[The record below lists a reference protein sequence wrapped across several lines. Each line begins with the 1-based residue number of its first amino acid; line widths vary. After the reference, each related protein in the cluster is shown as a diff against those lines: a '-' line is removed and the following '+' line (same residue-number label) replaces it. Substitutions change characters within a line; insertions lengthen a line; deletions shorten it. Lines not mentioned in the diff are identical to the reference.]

1 MNSSFWENDY
11 LWLLVA
17 AVVVLVGFVFYK
29 VSGWIRKEQES
40 NAGNKGGVGSEGSD
54 GGKRNAGGSNGVG
67 GSAELRGRGL
77 RSDRAGHSGL
87 SAHSEQLVHPVQR
100 YAHDSVRP
108 FSFNGRI
115 GRLQF
120 FSTVLVVYALWLGV
134 LMVRR
139 WLIPEDMTTV
149 FNRAMIVLIYISFN
163 VLVAQGVKRCH
174 DLGHSGR
181 FMIVPLYVLP
191 MLLQKGQPADN
202 EYGTGPLGGSVLKLR
217 AVAVVMTAA
226 AVSMQCVLAA
236 CR

>member
-1 MNSSFWENDY
+1 MDSSFWENDY

-29 VSGWIRKEQES
+29 VGGWIRSEEES
-40 NAGNKGGVGSEGSD
+40 NVGNEGNKGGAGSEG
-54 GGKRNAGGSNGVG
+54 G
-67 GSAELRGRGL
+67 AELRG

-87 SAHSEQLVHPVQR
+87 SAHSEQPVHPVHR

-108 FSFNGRI
+108 FSFSGRI

-149 FNRAMIVLIYISFN
+149 CNRVMIVLIYISFN
-163 VLVAQGVKRCH
+163 VLIAQGVKRCH

-181 FMIVPLYVLP
+181 FMIVPLYVLA
-191 MLLQKGQPADN
+191 MLLQKGQPTDN
-202 EYGTGPLGGSVLKLR
+202 EYGTGPLGGSVVKRR
-217 AVAVVMTAA
+217 AVAVVMAAA
-226 AVSMQCVLAA
+226 AVSMQCVLVA